1 MKKIIRLTESDL
13 ARIVKRVIT
22 ENKKSEGS
30 INEFWPFTKR
40 KKRLEPEPEPEKEVY
55 KPTKPPREVLID
67 LEQVP
72 GFFDLQSDSRPNETK
87 VWLKGDGTPFYLGFK
102 EVYGNHNGETYE
114 LAVKYAIQ
122 YIKDTNSIKIKK
134 NYFYSIYGDR
144 NQYVGDRRLEYPKG
158 GEDEVAIY
166 QNSTG
171 RFFEK
176 GDYIRGLDILDVKY

>member
-40 KKRLEPEPEPEKEVY
+40 KKQPEPEPEVY

-72 GFFDLQSDSRPNETK
+72 GFFDLKSDSRPYETK
-87 VWLKGDGTPFYLGFK
+87 VLLRGDGNPVYLGFN
-102 EVYGNHNGETYE
+102 ENFGHINGNPLEFGK
-114 LAVKYAIQ
+114 KYYIQ
-122 YIKDTNSIKIKK
+122 YIKDTNSIKV
-134 NYFYSIYGDR
+134 YRDCCYPVYGDR
-144 NQYVGDRRLEYPKG
+144 GQYIHDRRMEYPKG
-158 GEDEVAIY
+158 GQEDVEIY
-166 QNSTG
+166 QNSSG

-176 GDYIRGLDILDVKY
+176 GDSMRGLDILDVRY